1 MGYFEKEAV
10 ISKFAIAPVSR
21 QKAFSCHGR
30 TCLFEMF
37 ICSSTSLK
45 DKVNLEFL
53 LTIKEH
59 KYQKGSCIYYLYY
72 KSLLRSVVIF
82 SSAIFCFFF
91 FFFFFCSY
99 HVIDLLKN
107 LLLASTHTLFSL
119 QLHLSK
125 ILVIFIPF

>member
-82 SSAIFCFFF
+82 SSAILCFFF
-91 FFFFFCSY
+91 FFFHFHCNFDCFR
-99 HVIDLLKN
+99 DLLN
-107 LLLASTHTLFSL
+107 L
-119 QLHLSK
+119 K
-125 ILVIFIPF
+125 ILLIFKSITFKKPFF